1 MGHSIYLAD
10 DEKSI
15 RELLHSFLASDGYTV
30 RSFESGDALLEAF
43 RQEPA
48 ELVILDIMMPGTDG
62 LTVCRELRSVS
73 DIPIILL
80 TAKDSELDY
89 VMGIS
94 QGSDDYLTKPFR
106 PTILLMKV
114 RALLRRVEMDRGKT
128 AAAVDELRYGDL
140 RYSATEN
147 AVFCGSTIV
156 ALTQT
161 ELRLLSYMMKQPE
174 KAYSRE
180 ELLSAVWGFDSEVE
194 TRVTDETLRRIRK
207 KLTQSGSTVSVSTIW
222 GFGYK
227 LKGAERQQTFF
238 QNASHELKT
247 PLMAIQGYAEGIQA
261 GVMDTGS
268 AAEVIL
274 EESDRMT
281 ELVEELLDISKI
293 DMGRQQLALSEMDI
307 RELLYDSIR
316 AVESAAAASGITIA
330 PDFSEEPIMVK
341 CDDTQMRRAVT
352 NILTNGLR
360 YARSELRLTCR
371 ADRRQ
376 VTIRI
381 QDDGDGIA
389 EADLPHIFDRFY
401 MGRSGKSGIGL
412 ALTREIIHLHKGT
425 IRARNGD
432 TGAVFEISIPVS
444 R

>member
-43 RQEPA
+43 CQEPA

-62 LTVCRELRSVS
+62 LTVCRELRAVS

-114 RALLRRVEMDRGKT
+114 KALLRRVEMDRGKT
-128 AAAVDELRYGDL
+128 AAEDELHYGDI

-147 AVFCGSTIV
+147 AIFYGTAPVS
-156 ALTQT
+156 LTQT

-207 KLTQSGSTVSVSTIW
+207 KLLQAGSTVSVSTIW

-227 LKGAERQQTFF
+227 LKGA
-238 QNASHELKT
+238 
-247 PLMAIQGYAEGIQA
+247 
-261 GVMDTGS
+261 GS
-268 AAEVIL
+268 V
-274 EESDRMT
+274 
-281 ELVEELLDISKI
+281 
-293 DMGRQQLALSEMDI
+293 
-307 RELLYDSIR
+307 
-316 AVESAAAASGITIA
+316 
-330 PDFSEEPIMVK
+330 
-341 CDDTQMRRAVT
+341 
-352 NILTNGLR
+352 
-360 YARSELRLTCR
+360 
-371 ADRRQ
+371 
-376 VTIRI
+376 
-381 QDDGDGIA
+381 
-389 EADLPHIFDRFY
+389 
-401 MGRSGKSGIGL
+401 
-412 ALTREIIHLHKGT
+412 
-425 IRARNGD
+425 
-432 TGAVFEISIPVS
+432 
-444 R
+444 

>member
-1 MGHSIYLAD
+1 MEHSIYLAD

-62 LTVCRELRSVS
+62 LTVCRELRAVS

-114 RALLRRVEMDRGKT
+114 KALLRRVEMDRGKT
-128 AAAVDELRYGDL
+128 AAEDELHYGDI

-147 AVFCGSTIV
+147 AIFYGAAPVS
-156 ALTQT
+156 LTQT

-207 KLTQSGSTVSVSTIW
+207 
-222 GFGYK
+222 
-227 LKGAERQQTFF
+227 
-238 QNASHELKT
+238 
-247 PLMAIQGYAEGIQA
+247 
-261 GVMDTGS
+261 
-268 AAEVIL
+268 
-274 EESDRMT
+274 
-281 ELVEELLDISKI
+281 
-293 DMGRQQLALSEMDI
+293 
-307 RELLYDSIR
+307 
-316 AVESAAAASGITIA
+316 
-330 PDFSEEPIMVK
+330 
-341 CDDTQMRRAVT
+341 
-352 NILTNGLR
+352 
-360 YARSELRLTCR
+360 
-371 ADRRQ
+371 
-376 VTIRI
+376 
-381 QDDGDGIA
+381 
-389 EADLPHIFDRFY
+389 
-401 MGRSGKSGIGL
+401 
-412 ALTREIIHLHKGT
+412 
-425 IRARNGD
+425 
-432 TGAVFEISIPVS
+432 
-444 R
+444 

>member
-30 RSFESGDALLEAF
+30 CSFESGDALLEAF

-114 RALLRRVEMDRGKT
+114 RALLRRVEMDRGKP

-147 AVFCGSTIV
+147 AVLCGNTAV

-161 ELRLLSYMMKQPE
+161 ELRLLSYMLKQPE

-180 ELLSAVWGFDSEVE
+180 ELLNAVWGFDSEVE

-207 KLTQSGSTVSVSTIW
+207 KLLQAGSTVSVSTIW

-227 LKGAERQQTFF
+227 LKGAERT
-238 QNASHELKT
+238 
-247 PLMAIQGYAEGIQA
+247 
-261 GVMDTGS
+261 
-268 AAEVIL
+268 
-274 EESDRMT
+274 
-281 ELVEELLDISKI
+281 
-293 DMGRQQLALSEMDI
+293 
-307 RELLYDSIR
+307 
-316 AVESAAAASGITIA
+316 
-330 PDFSEEPIMVK
+330 
-341 CDDTQMRRAVT
+341 
-352 NILTNGLR
+352 
-360 YARSELRLTCR
+360 
-371 ADRRQ
+371 
-376 VTIRI
+376 
-381 QDDGDGIA
+381 
-389 EADLPHIFDRFY
+389 
-401 MGRSGKSGIGL
+401 
-412 ALTREIIHLHKGT
+412 
-425 IRARNGD
+425 
-432 TGAVFEISIPVS
+432 
-444 R
+444 

>member
-43 RQEPA
+43 HQEPA

-94 QGSDDYLTKPFR
+94 QGSDDYLTKSFR

-114 RALLRRVEMDRGKT
+114 KALLRRVEMDRGKT
-128 AAAVDELRYGDL
+128 AAEDELHYGDI

-147 AVFCGSTIV
+147 AIFYGTAPVS
-156 ALTQT
+156 LTQT

-207 KLTQSGSTVSVSTIW
+207 KLLQAGSTVSVSTIW

-227 LKGAERQQTFF
+227 LKGAECT
-238 QNASHELKT
+238 
-247 PLMAIQGYAEGIQA
+247 
-261 GVMDTGS
+261 
-268 AAEVIL
+268 
-274 EESDRMT
+274 
-281 ELVEELLDISKI
+281 
-293 DMGRQQLALSEMDI
+293 
-307 RELLYDSIR
+307 
-316 AVESAAAASGITIA
+316 
-330 PDFSEEPIMVK
+330 
-341 CDDTQMRRAVT
+341 
-352 NILTNGLR
+352 
-360 YARSELRLTCR
+360 
-371 ADRRQ
+371 
-376 VTIRI
+376 
-381 QDDGDGIA
+381 
-389 EADLPHIFDRFY
+389 
-401 MGRSGKSGIGL
+401 
-412 ALTREIIHLHKGT
+412 
-425 IRARNGD
+425 
-432 TGAVFEISIPVS
+432 
-444 R
+444 

>member
-1 MGHSIYLAD
+1 MKRILVCE
-10 DEKSI
+10 DEDVI
-15 RELLHSFLASDGYTV
+15 REFVVINLKRVGYEV
-30 RSFESGDALLEAF
+30 YDVNCGEEALRVFDAANGNFDIVL
-43 RQEPA
+43 
-48 ELVILDIMMPGTDG
+48 LDIMMPGTDG

-114 RALLRRVEMDRGKT
+114 KALLRRVEMDRGKT
-128 AAAVDELRYGDL
+128 AAAEDELHYGDI

-207 KLTQSGSTVSVSTIW
+207 KLLQAGSTVSVSTIW

-227 LKGAERQQTFF
+227 LKGAECT
-238 QNASHELKT
+238 
-247 PLMAIQGYAEGIQA
+247 
-261 GVMDTGS
+261 
-268 AAEVIL
+268 
-274 EESDRMT
+274 
-281 ELVEELLDISKI
+281 
-293 DMGRQQLALSEMDI
+293 
-307 RELLYDSIR
+307 
-316 AVESAAAASGITIA
+316 
-330 PDFSEEPIMVK
+330 
-341 CDDTQMRRAVT
+341 
-352 NILTNGLR
+352 
-360 YARSELRLTCR
+360 
-371 ADRRQ
+371 
-376 VTIRI
+376 
-381 QDDGDGIA
+381 
-389 EADLPHIFDRFY
+389 
-401 MGRSGKSGIGL
+401 
-412 ALTREIIHLHKGT
+412 
-425 IRARNGD
+425 
-432 TGAVFEISIPVS
+432 
-444 R
+444 

>member
-30 RSFESGDALLEAF
+30 RSFENGDALLEAF

-62 LTVCRELRSVS
+62 LTVCRELRAVS

-114 RALLRRVEMDRGKT
+114 KALLRRVEMDRGKT
-128 AAAVDELRYGDL
+128 AAEDELHYGDI

-147 AVFCGSTIV
+147 VIFYGAAPVS
-156 ALTQT
+156 LTQT

-207 KLTQSGSTVSVSTIW
+207 KLLQAGSTVSVSTIW

-227 LKGAERQQTFF
+227 LKGA
-238 QNASHELKT
+238 
-247 PLMAIQGYAEGIQA
+247 
-261 GVMDTGS
+261 GS
-268 AAEVIL
+268 V
-274 EESDRMT
+274 
-281 ELVEELLDISKI
+281 
-293 DMGRQQLALSEMDI
+293 
-307 RELLYDSIR
+307 
-316 AVESAAAASGITIA
+316 
-330 PDFSEEPIMVK
+330 
-341 CDDTQMRRAVT
+341 
-352 NILTNGLR
+352 
-360 YARSELRLTCR
+360 
-371 ADRRQ
+371 
-376 VTIRI
+376 
-381 QDDGDGIA
+381 
-389 EADLPHIFDRFY
+389 
-401 MGRSGKSGIGL
+401 
-412 ALTREIIHLHKGT
+412 
-425 IRARNGD
+425 
-432 TGAVFEISIPVS
+432 
-444 R
+444 

>member
-114 RALLRRVEMDRGKT
+114 KALLRRVEMDRGKT
-128 AAAVDELRYGDL
+128 AAEDELHYGDI

-147 AVFCGSTIV
+147 VIFYGAAPVS
-156 ALTQT
+156 LTQT

-207 KLTQSGSTVSVSTIW
+207 KLLQAGSTVSVSTIW

-227 LKGAERQQTFF
+227 LKGAERT
-238 QNASHELKT
+238 
-247 PLMAIQGYAEGIQA
+247 
-261 GVMDTGS
+261 
-268 AAEVIL
+268 
-274 EESDRMT
+274 
-281 ELVEELLDISKI
+281 
-293 DMGRQQLALSEMDI
+293 
-307 RELLYDSIR
+307 
-316 AVESAAAASGITIA
+316 
-330 PDFSEEPIMVK
+330 
-341 CDDTQMRRAVT
+341 
-352 NILTNGLR
+352 
-360 YARSELRLTCR
+360 
-371 ADRRQ
+371 
-376 VTIRI
+376 
-381 QDDGDGIA
+381 
-389 EADLPHIFDRFY
+389 
-401 MGRSGKSGIGL
+401 
-412 ALTREIIHLHKGT
+412 
-425 IRARNGD
+425 
-432 TGAVFEISIPVS
+432 
-444 R
+444 

>member
-1 MGHSIYLAD
+1 MKNIKLRIVYLILCSALLLFALFMLAVNLIIPAHFVREAKKALISEAQYQNRTIPYTDDGSFFD
-10 DEKSI
+10 DEWNDAEEHFLTPSI
-15 RELLHSFLASDGYTV
+15 VFLELDNTNQSSGWNRDAYRLEKKLLEYYTGRELSLNQCYTFKTDRHHLIFMSVQEEQADWGKPYAYIMYIDIGPITRYIVTLNWVFFAVLLAISSV
-30 RSFESGDALLEAF
+30 MCLLGF
-43 RQEPA
+43 RFGR
-48 ELVILDIMMPGTDG
+48 DI
-62 LTVCRELRSVS
+62 
-73 DIPIILL
+73 
-80 TAKDSELDY
+80 
-89 VMGIS
+89 
-94 QGSDDYLTKPFR
+94 
-106 PTILLMKV
+106 
-114 RALLRRVEMDRGKT
+114 
-128 AAAVDELRYGDL
+128 
-140 RYSATEN
+140 
-147 AVFCGSTIV
+147 
-156 ALTQT
+156 
-161 ELRLLSYMMKQPE
+161 E
-174 KAYSRE
+174 KE
-180 ELLSAVWGFDSEVE
+180 
-194 TRVTDETLRRIRK
+194 
-207 KLTQSGSTVSVSTIW
+207 
-222 GFGYK
+222 
-227 LKGAERQQTFF
+227 AERQQTFF

-261 GVMDTGS
+261 GVMDAGG

-293 DMGRQQLALSEMDI
+293 DMGRQQLAFSEMDV

-316 AVESAAAASGITIA
+316 AVEPTAAASGITIA
-330 PDFSEEPIMVK
+330 PDFPEEPIMVK

-371 ADRRQ
+371 ADKHH

-401 MGRSGKSGIGL
+401 MGKSGKSGIGL

-425 IRARNGD
+425 IRARNVD
-432 TGAVFEISIPVS
+432 TGAVFEITLPTA

>member
-62 LTVCRELRSVS
+62 LTVCRELRAVS

-128 AAAVDELRYGDL
+128 AAEKDELHYGDL

-147 AVFCGSTIV
+147 AVLCGNTSV

-161 ELRLLSYMMKQPE
+161 ELRLLSYMLKQPE

-180 ELLSAVWGFDSEVE
+180 ELLNAVWGFDSEVE

-207 KLTQSGSTVSVSTIW
+207 KLLQAGSTVSVSTIW

-227 LKGAERQQTFF
+227 LKEAERT
-238 QNASHELKT
+238 
-247 PLMAIQGYAEGIQA
+247 
-261 GVMDTGS
+261 
-268 AAEVIL
+268 
-274 EESDRMT
+274 
-281 ELVEELLDISKI
+281 
-293 DMGRQQLALSEMDI
+293 
-307 RELLYDSIR
+307 
-316 AVESAAAASGITIA
+316 
-330 PDFSEEPIMVK
+330 
-341 CDDTQMRRAVT
+341 
-352 NILTNGLR
+352 
-360 YARSELRLTCR
+360 
-371 ADRRQ
+371 
-376 VTIRI
+376 
-381 QDDGDGIA
+381 
-389 EADLPHIFDRFY
+389 
-401 MGRSGKSGIGL
+401 
-412 ALTREIIHLHKGT
+412 
-425 IRARNGD
+425 
-432 TGAVFEISIPVS
+432 
-444 R
+444 

>member
-15 RELLHSFLASDGYTV
+15 RELLHSFLASDGYSV

-62 LTVCRELRSVS
+62 LAVCRELRSVS

-114 RALLRRVEMDRGKT
+114 KALLRRVEMDRGKT
-128 AAAVDELRYGDL
+128 AAEDELHYGDI

-147 AVFCGSTIV
+147 AIFYGAAPVS
-156 ALTQT
+156 LTQT

-207 KLTQSGSTVSVSTIW
+207 KLLQAGSTVSVSTIW

-227 LKGAERQQTFF
+227 LKGAERT
-238 QNASHELKT
+238 
-247 PLMAIQGYAEGIQA
+247 
-261 GVMDTGS
+261 
-268 AAEVIL
+268 
-274 EESDRMT
+274 
-281 ELVEELLDISKI
+281 
-293 DMGRQQLALSEMDI
+293 
-307 RELLYDSIR
+307 
-316 AVESAAAASGITIA
+316 
-330 PDFSEEPIMVK
+330 
-341 CDDTQMRRAVT
+341 
-352 NILTNGLR
+352 
-360 YARSELRLTCR
+360 
-371 ADRRQ
+371 
-376 VTIRI
+376 
-381 QDDGDGIA
+381 
-389 EADLPHIFDRFY
+389 
-401 MGRSGKSGIGL
+401 
-412 ALTREIIHLHKGT
+412 
-425 IRARNGD
+425 
-432 TGAVFEISIPVS
+432 
-444 R
+444 

>member
-30 RSFESGDALLEAF
+30 RSFENGDALLEAF

-89 VMGIS
+89 IMGIS

-114 RALLRRVEMDRGKT
+114 KALLRRVEMDRGKT
-128 AAAVDELRYGDL
+128 AAEDELHYGDL
-140 RYSATEN
+140 RYSTTEN

-180 ELLSAVWGFDSEVE
+180 ELLNAVWGFASEVE

-207 KLTQSGSTVSVSTIW
+207 KLLQAGSTVSVSTIW

-227 LKGAERQQTFF
+227 LKGAERT
-238 QNASHELKT
+238 
-247 PLMAIQGYAEGIQA
+247 
-261 GVMDTGS
+261 
-268 AAEVIL
+268 
-274 EESDRMT
+274 
-281 ELVEELLDISKI
+281 
-293 DMGRQQLALSEMDI
+293 
-307 RELLYDSIR
+307 
-316 AVESAAAASGITIA
+316 
-330 PDFSEEPIMVK
+330 
-341 CDDTQMRRAVT
+341 
-352 NILTNGLR
+352 
-360 YARSELRLTCR
+360 
-371 ADRRQ
+371 
-376 VTIRI
+376 
-381 QDDGDGIA
+381 
-389 EADLPHIFDRFY
+389 
-401 MGRSGKSGIGL
+401 
-412 ALTREIIHLHKGT
+412 
-425 IRARNGD
+425 
-432 TGAVFEISIPVS
+432 
-444 R
+444 

>member
-1 MGHSIYLAD
+1 MEHSIYLAD

-62 LTVCRELRSVS
+62 LTVCRELRAVS
-73 DIPIILL
+73 DLPIILL

-114 RALLRRVEMDRGKT
+114 KALLRRVEMDRGKT
-128 AAAVDELRYGDL
+128 AAEDELHYGDI

-147 AVFCGSTIV
+147 AIFYGAAPMS
-156 ALTQT
+156 LTQT

-207 KLTQSGSTVSVSTIW
+207 KLLQAGSTVSVSTIW

-227 LKGAERQQTFF
+227 LKGAERT
-238 QNASHELKT
+238 
-247 PLMAIQGYAEGIQA
+247 
-261 GVMDTGS
+261 
-268 AAEVIL
+268 
-274 EESDRMT
+274 
-281 ELVEELLDISKI
+281 
-293 DMGRQQLALSEMDI
+293 
-307 RELLYDSIR
+307 
-316 AVESAAAASGITIA
+316 
-330 PDFSEEPIMVK
+330 
-341 CDDTQMRRAVT
+341 
-352 NILTNGLR
+352 
-360 YARSELRLTCR
+360 
-371 ADRRQ
+371 
-376 VTIRI
+376 
-381 QDDGDGIA
+381 
-389 EADLPHIFDRFY
+389 
-401 MGRSGKSGIGL
+401 
-412 ALTREIIHLHKGT
+412 
-425 IRARNGD
+425 
-432 TGAVFEISIPVS
+432 
-444 R
+444 

>member
-15 RELLHSFLASDGYTV
+15 LELLHSFLASDGYTV

-48 ELVILDIMMPGTDG
+48 ELVILDIMMPVTDG
-62 LTVCRELRSVS
+62 LTVCRELRAVS

-114 RALLRRVEMDRGKT
+114 KALLRRVEMDRGKT
-128 AAAVDELRYGDL
+128 AAEDELHYGDI

-147 AVFCGSTIV
+147 AIFYGTAPVS
-156 ALTQT
+156 LTQT

-207 KLTQSGSTVSVSTIW
+207 KLLQAGSTVSVSTIW

-227 LKGAERQQTFF
+227 LKGAERT
-238 QNASHELKT
+238 
-247 PLMAIQGYAEGIQA
+247 
-261 GVMDTGS
+261 
-268 AAEVIL
+268 
-274 EESDRMT
+274 
-281 ELVEELLDISKI
+281 
-293 DMGRQQLALSEMDI
+293 
-307 RELLYDSIR
+307 
-316 AVESAAAASGITIA
+316 
-330 PDFSEEPIMVK
+330 
-341 CDDTQMRRAVT
+341 
-352 NILTNGLR
+352 
-360 YARSELRLTCR
+360 
-371 ADRRQ
+371 
-376 VTIRI
+376 
-381 QDDGDGIA
+381 
-389 EADLPHIFDRFY
+389 
-401 MGRSGKSGIGL
+401 
-412 ALTREIIHLHKGT
+412 
-425 IRARNGD
+425 
-432 TGAVFEISIPVS
+432 
-444 R
+444 

>member
-43 RQEPA
+43 HQEPA

-62 LTVCRELRSVS
+62 LTVCRELRTLS

-114 RALLRRVEMDRGKT
+114 KALLRRVEMDRGKT
-128 AAAVDELRYGDL
+128 AAEDELHYGDI

-147 AVFCGSTIV
+147 AIFYGTVPVS
-156 ALTQT
+156 LTQT

-207 KLTQSGSTVSVSTIW
+207 KLLQAGSTVSVSTIW

-227 LKGAERQQTFF
+227 LKGA
-238 QNASHELKT
+238 
-247 PLMAIQGYAEGIQA
+247 
-261 GVMDTGS
+261 GS
-268 AAEVIL
+268 V
-274 EESDRMT
+274 
-281 ELVEELLDISKI
+281 
-293 DMGRQQLALSEMDI
+293 
-307 RELLYDSIR
+307 
-316 AVESAAAASGITIA
+316 
-330 PDFSEEPIMVK
+330 
-341 CDDTQMRRAVT
+341 
-352 NILTNGLR
+352 
-360 YARSELRLTCR
+360 
-371 ADRRQ
+371 
-376 VTIRI
+376 
-381 QDDGDGIA
+381 
-389 EADLPHIFDRFY
+389 
-401 MGRSGKSGIGL
+401 
-412 ALTREIIHLHKGT
+412 
-425 IRARNGD
+425 
-432 TGAVFEISIPVS
+432 
-444 R
+444 

>member
-1 MGHSIYLAD
+1 MGHTIYLAD

-43 RQEPA
+43 HQEPA

-114 RALLRRVEMDRGKT
+114 KALLRRVEMDRGKT
-128 AAAVDELRYGDL
+128 AAEDELHYGDI

-147 AVFCGSTIV
+147 AIFYGTVPVS
-156 ALTQT
+156 LTQT

-207 KLTQSGSTVSVSTIW
+207 KLLQAGSTVSVSTIW

-227 LKGAERQQTFF
+227 LKGAERT
-238 QNASHELKT
+238 
-247 PLMAIQGYAEGIQA
+247 
-261 GVMDTGS
+261 
-268 AAEVIL
+268 
-274 EESDRMT
+274 
-281 ELVEELLDISKI
+281 
-293 DMGRQQLALSEMDI
+293 
-307 RELLYDSIR
+307 
-316 AVESAAAASGITIA
+316 
-330 PDFSEEPIMVK
+330 
-341 CDDTQMRRAVT
+341 
-352 NILTNGLR
+352 
-360 YARSELRLTCR
+360 
-371 ADRRQ
+371 
-376 VTIRI
+376 
-381 QDDGDGIA
+381 
-389 EADLPHIFDRFY
+389 
-401 MGRSGKSGIGL
+401 
-412 ALTREIIHLHKGT
+412 
-425 IRARNGD
+425 
-432 TGAVFEISIPVS
+432 
-444 R
+444 

>member
-62 LTVCRELRSVS
+62 LAVCRELRTVS

-114 RALLRRVEMDRGKT
+114 KALLRRVEMDRGKT
-128 AAAVDELRYGDL
+128 AAEDELHYGDI

-147 AVFCGSTIV
+147 AIFYGTAPVS
-156 ALTQT
+156 LTQT

-207 KLTQSGSTVSVSTIW
+207 KLLQAGSTVSVSTIW

-227 LKGAERQQTFF
+227 LKGAERT
-238 QNASHELKT
+238 
-247 PLMAIQGYAEGIQA
+247 
-261 GVMDTGS
+261 
-268 AAEVIL
+268 
-274 EESDRMT
+274 
-281 ELVEELLDISKI
+281 
-293 DMGRQQLALSEMDI
+293 
-307 RELLYDSIR
+307 
-316 AVESAAAASGITIA
+316 
-330 PDFSEEPIMVK
+330 
-341 CDDTQMRRAVT
+341 
-352 NILTNGLR
+352 
-360 YARSELRLTCR
+360 
-371 ADRRQ
+371 
-376 VTIRI
+376 
-381 QDDGDGIA
+381 
-389 EADLPHIFDRFY
+389 
-401 MGRSGKSGIGL
+401 
-412 ALTREIIHLHKGT
+412 
-425 IRARNGD
+425 
-432 TGAVFEISIPVS
+432 
-444 R
+444 